1 MKYGLLI
8 TSDTYV
14 ASNSLFEN
22 EPLQCQSSS
31 TDFQFWFLKRLHENN
46 VFTTDLF
53 LHPLESFGFI
63 KK

>member
-22 EPLQCQSSS
+22 EPI
-31 TDFQFWFLKRLHENN
+31 LKEVYN
-46 VFTTDLF
+46 VKAL
-53 LHPLESFGFI
+53 LRISNFGF
-63 KK
+63 